1 MKHQHLQITVIL
13 FTLMISGLIIPS
25 GVAGQ
30 TDSAAGLEN
39 ATYIGIEDE
48 PVTLL
53 NGRWEGPPYVQSGA
67 SRPRVGLLEDFNLKG
82 DLDADG
88 HEETIV
94 LLWQSGGGTG
104 SNIYMAVMKS
114 ENGEYRNISTALV
127 GDRVKLRGGKI
138 DSGKII
144 FDVLQAGENDP
155 MCCPTQLATRTW
167 ILIDGQL
174 EENVMEVTGQL
185 SLNVLEGSEW
195 ILNRLTREQPL
206 PADAEVTLSFGGG
219 RVSGKSA
226 CNRYSADIKQGD
238 SPGDI
243 LTGPAMGTR
252 MACPVHL
259 MEIERNYLDSLAHV
273 RSFSFHNGKLALSGQ
288 NVDGTQF
295 TMLFSPKMAQH
306 P

>member
-1 MKHQHLQITVIL
+1 MQARYLDLMSRCLRSGEGFGVIAL
-13 FTLMISGLIIPS
+13 RSGTE
-25 GVAGQ
+25 A
-30 TDSAAGLEN
+30 
-39 ATYIGIEDE
+39 
-48 PVTLL
+48 
-53 NGRWEGPPYVQSGA
+53 R
-67 SRPRVGLLEDFNLKG
+67 
-82 DLDADG
+82 
-88 HEETIV
+88 
-94 LLWQSGGGTG
+94 
-104 SNIYMAVMKS
+104 
-114 ENGEYRNISTALV
+114 
-127 GDRVKLRGGKI
+127 RG
-138 DSGKII
+138 
-144 FDVLQAGENDP
+144 
-155 MCCPTQLATRTW
+155 
-167 ILIDGQL
+167 
-174 EENVMEVTGQL
+174 
-185 SLNVLEGSEW
+185 
-195 ILNRLTREQPL
+195 
-206 PADAEVTLSFGGG
+206 ADAEVTLSFGGG